1 MSQESRGGLITGV
14 AVSHQGQIYAA
25 GYDNNRLLIYTSD
38 GTHTSP
44 ITITGP
50 YEVCVSSSGRR
61 LLVLHM
67 DDSQSGHNR
76 TVVSVLSP
84 DGHVRRRLCVV
95 TETGISSYSSLSL
108 LDDRYMVVCVED
120 DIHLYDISDQL
131 V

>member
-1 MSQESRGGLITGV
+1 MSQESTGGYITGV

-25 GYDNNRLLIYTSD
+25 DYINNRLHIYTSD

-44 ITITGP
+44 ITITRP
-50 YEVCVSSSGRR
+50 YDVCLSSSGRR
-61 LLVLHM
+61 LLVLHEE
-67 DDSQSGHNR
+67 DSQYGSP
-76 TVVSVLSP
+76 VVSVLSP

-95 TETGISSYSSLSL
+95 TETYVGISSYSTLSL
-108 LDDRYMVVCVED
+108 LDDIYMVVCVEG